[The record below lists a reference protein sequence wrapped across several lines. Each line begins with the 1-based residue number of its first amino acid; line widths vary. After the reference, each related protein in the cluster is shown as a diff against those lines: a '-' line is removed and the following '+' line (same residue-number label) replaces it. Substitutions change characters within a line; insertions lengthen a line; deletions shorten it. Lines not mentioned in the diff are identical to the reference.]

1 MALALICAYNRH
13 IEKAGIFPVK
23 LFSRQRL
30 CGEDP
35 RYSVPNKCNLYL
47 RKAHS
52 MRVFQGRPHI
62 MTCSLKDLPK
72 KGRARVLALQG
83 GPFLNQHLMDM
94 GIQSNIIITLIDKL
108 FFDSNYI
115 VEVGNER
122 LVLRKQTA
130 QCLQVTTT

>member
-1 MALALICAYNRH
+1 
-13 IEKAGIFPVK
+13 
-23 LFSRQRL
+23 
-30 CGEDP
+30 
-35 RYSVPNKCNLYL
+35 
-47 RKAHS
+47 
-52 MRVFQGRPHI
+52 

-72 KGRARVLALQG
+72 KASARVLSLRG

-130 QCLQVTTT
+130 QCLQVTTTVHHRV